1 MFDEQREKRE
11 RKEKRRKKKKRETG
25 KRGKRI
31 WRLGDVLINLESES
45 FRRFESSCIEGVILA
60 RVRLA
65 NDEDT
70 FEGEIWL
77 KQQVRFPSVVL
88 HFPSFELRRLNMRRM
103 IAIPQYL

>member
-1 MFDEQREKRE
+1 MFVEQREKRE
-11 RKEKRRKKKKRETG
+11 RKEERRKKRKRKRG

-45 FRRFESSCIEGVILA
+45 FRRFESSCIEGVT